1 MAEMYKQLGLDWCEN
16 NFEVLGITLNK
27 PFDNIWTLNLD
38 EKLVKIGKLLN
49 SWRGKCRT
57 ICGRIT
63 VVKTLAMSKV
73 IHIFTRVPNPPNE
86 YILKIHIII
95 FSFIWKDGPDRIKR
109 SIITKNYTEAG
120 LKMVE
125 TLIFIKALKVPW
137 LRSYFQSEN
146 KWKYFKINI

>member
-16 NFEVLGITLNK
+16 NFEVLDITLNK

-63 VVKTLAMSKV
+63 VVKTLAMSKL

-86 YILKIHIII
+86 YILKV
-95 FSFIWKDGPDRIKR
+95 SY
-109 SIITKNYTEAG
+109 NYF
-120 LKMVE
+120 
-125 TLIFIKALKVPW
+125 LIYMERW
-137 LRSYFQSEN
+137 SRQN
-146 KWKYFKINI
+146 